1 MRGLEGNKVKTVA
14 LLESLNVNKKNFPTL
29 YQYLEDTETEFD
41 VLLDQDS
48 ELFKTAQYFGKYP
61 RQHVRLQPHI
71 NGYRGLDCDELFL
84 LKKYNVNLWRLCRSE
99 LMCYLLSKE
108 EWHELSMLKYSR
120 EEFDY
125 VYNNYHD
132 DLISNI
138 GAAAYW
144 LDEWYVK
151 RDVLKKYSCVFM
163 FSGSLIYARSL
174 MEFLRKSATKCY
186 VLESTFSGNQFYL
199 DERYTPIA
207 NNPSIDRV
215 SKDILGEIDREIIKA
230 KNKSLNINNKNVKQ
244 PQSRGLLTFG
254 NNESTVLL
262 VAQVPNDFSLIEPGF
277 PFSSSIFVYKK
288 IIQELLVNTNLNII
302 IKAHP
307 WENHKVHLRN
317 ALTHKLLTSFIKSLS
332 EDQQSRILIV
342 EDFNIYDLF
351 DCSQYFV
358 TFTSQSGIE
367 ALVRGFRPFVL
378 GNSFYVS
385 DEYCCRADSVES
397 LVDKILSERPTLTLD
412 EYKKFEFFL
421 VRYFQLST
429 VSVTAEGLSQIAK
442 RMTPY
447 TNIKQLS
454 PEREELLARK
464 PINARYLRESSKIN
478 YFTAEALKTESR
490 MKISVNCPETV
501 NSFVNQMLSLTMTI
515 TNHSNIVLAPYVEE
529 PRYKVSL
536 SYHLVD
542 AQNVMIEWNGFRT
555 PLAFEIF
562 DKHQQEFQ
570 IKMPGND
577 GVYKIRP
584 ALVISEVCWIESGEE
599 IVVNCQKGGNDGC

>member
-1 MRGLEGNKVKTVA
+1 MRELEGNKVKTVA
-14 LLESLNVNKKNFPTL
+14 LLEDLNVNKRNFLTL
-29 YQYLEDTETEFD
+29 YQYLENTETEFH
-41 VLLDQDS
+41 VLLDQGS
-48 ELFKTAQYFGKYP
+48 ELFKTAQCFGKYP
-61 RQHVRLQPHI
+61 KQHVRLQPYI
-71 NGYRGLDCDELFL
+71 NGYRYMGCDDLFL
-84 LKKYNVNLWRLCRSE
+84 LKKYNINLWRLCRSE

-108 EWHELSMLKYSR
+108 EWHENFMLKYSR

-144 LDEWYVK
+144 LDEWYLK
-151 RDVLKKYSCVFM
+151 KDVLQKYSCVFM

-174 MEFLRKSATKCY
+174 MEFVRRSATKCY

-207 NNPSIDRV
+207 NNPSIV
-215 SKDILGEIDREIIKA
+215 PLPEAFPGSIDREIIKA
-230 KNKSLNINNKNVKQ
+230 KNKSLNIKNKNVTQ

-254 NNESTVLL
+254 NNEPTVLL

-277 PFSSSIFVYKK
+277 PFSSSISAYKK
-288 IIQELLVNTNLNII
+288 LIYELITKTRMNII
-302 IKAHP
+302 IKSHP

-317 ALTHKLLTSFIKSLS
+317 ALTYKMLTSFLKSLS
-332 EDQQSRILIV
+332 EEQQSRVLLV

-378 GNSFYVS
+378 GNSFYAS

-397 LVDKILSERPTLTLD
+397 LVDKILSERPTLTLE

-421 VRYFQLST
+421 IRYFQLTTIST
-429 VSVTAEGLSQIAK
+429 TPEGLDQIAHK
-442 RMTPY
+442 MTPY
-447 TNIKQLS
+447 VITKQTS

-464 PINARYLRESSKIN
+464 PINARHIAESSKIN
-478 YFTAEALKTESR
+478 YFTKETLKTEDR
-490 MKISVNCPETV
+490 IKISVNCPTTLD
-501 NSFVNQMLSLTMTI
+501 SFASEVISLTMVV
-515 TNHSNIVLAPYVEE
+515 TNNSNIVLAPYVEE

-542 AQNVMIEWNGFRT
+542 TENVMIEWNGLRT
-555 PLAFEIF
+555 PLAFEVF
-562 DKHQQEFQ
+562 DKHQQEFSV
-570 IKMPGND
+570 KLPGND

-599 IVVNCQKGGNDGC
+599 IVVNCKKKDQ